1 MAQEQTQKNKK
12 LIALLKDFESGNIE
26 KQLEAIK
33 ALKVHGNETIIEPLV
48 NELCLTKS
56 NDLKAEI
63 VDVLNNAKSTKVPE
77 KLIYCLQQEKYK
89 SVQQILLASIWN
101 SNLDYRKYLAQ
112 IVQITLKG
120 ELLDALEC
128 LTIIENF
135 EEIPSEESI
144 NEALVLLGNFLHEN
158 KNGSPKNDLLIEIG
172 IVLKKMND
180 SL

>member
-1 MAQEQTQKNKK
+1 M
-12 LIALLKDFESGNIE
+12 
-26 KQLEAIK
+26 
-33 ALKVHGNETIIEPLV
+33 
-48 NELCLTKS
+48 
-56 NDLKAEI
+56 
-63 VDVLNNAKSTKVPE
+63 NNAKSTKVPE

-101 SNLDYRKYLAQ
+101 SKLDYRKYLAQ